1 MIRSKERVL
10 PAIWGQDCRA
20 WELLAS
26 ADLSI
31 KHEHMAAGTQEVRHY
46 HVHAQQF
53 FFVLSGVLTLEL
65 SGHQHELGK
74 HEGIPV
80 PSGEKHQAINA
91 GDDPVEFLVIS
102 SPSTSGDRIAVP

>member
-1 MIRSKERVL
+1 MVRSKASVP
-10 PAIWGQDCRA
+10 PAIWGQECKA

-31 KHEHMAAGTQEVRHY
+31 KHEHMPAGTQEVRHR
-46 HVHAQQF
+46 HARAQQF

-65 SGHQHELGK
+65 SGHQHELAA
-74 HEGIPV
+74 HEGLPV
-80 PSGEKHQAINA
+80 PPGENHQAINT

-102 SPSTSGDRIAVP
+102 SPSTFRGRIETS